1 MTEPAFPPI
10 ENVRVRAVTA
20 TDAGGGRRTNDD
32 AHAFVDDGR
41 AALAVIAH
49 GVAPARSGRRAA
61 DLAVETCV
69 EMFRGRTTTV
79 LDDLAETW
87 WKGEHGDGKG
97 AARPRPYTALPIADR
112 AALRERVSLLLS
124 TRTPDSMGDV
134 AVLEAETRS
143 VLAIPERAF
152 ERVSTAITRRAD
164 ERWASWEGLFAVAA
178 AVIFVAGRAAIAHVG
193 DCAVYRLH
201 AGALELLTVPHT
213 MRDELR
219 RARPDAT
226 SGEIQAV
233 PPGLLSRGLGLGG
246 KLVIETRD
254 LPLETGDRYLVLG
267 SGLAKAFTEKEL
279 GRALERR
286 GVEAA
291 TDLVRGDAGDRPG
304 NLTAIAVEIL

>member
-10 ENVRVRAVTA
+10 ANVRVRASA
-20 TDAGGGRRTNDD
+20 STDAGPGAGDD
-32 AHAFVDDGR
+32 AHAFVDDGH

-61 DLAVETCV
+61 NLAVETCV

-87 WKGEHGDGKG
+87 WKGEHGEGKG

-112 AALRERVSLLLS
+112 AALRERVGLLLS
-124 TRTPDSMGDV
+124 TRTPVSMGDV

-143 VLAIPERAF
+143 VLAIPVRAF
-152 ERVSTAITRRAD
+152 ERVSAAITRRAD
-164 ERWASWEGLFAVAA
+164 ERWANWEGLFAVAA

-201 AGALELLTVPHT
+201 AGALELLTIPHT

-226 SGEIQAV
+226 PGEIQAV
-233 PPGLLSRGLGLGG
+233 PPGLLLRGLGLGG
-246 KLVIETRD
+246 KLVIESHD
-254 LPLETGDRYLVLG
+254 LALETGDRYLVLS
-267 SGLAKAFTEKEL
+267 SGLAKACTEKDL
-279 GRALERR
+279 ARRLERR

-291 TDLVRGDAGDRPG
+291 SDLVQGDAGDRPG
-304 NLTAIAVEIL
+304 NRTAIAVEIL